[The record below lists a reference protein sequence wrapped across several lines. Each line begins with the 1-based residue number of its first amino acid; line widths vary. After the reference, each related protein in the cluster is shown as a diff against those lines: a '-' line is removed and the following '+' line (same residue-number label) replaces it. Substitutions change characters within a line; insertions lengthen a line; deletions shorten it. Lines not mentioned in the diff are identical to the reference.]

1 MASPTPLRRLLQLGP
16 ALAAS
21 LALAVLVGGCSSG
34 SSPSEPNGPEVADV
48 EALSFQLLNETRAE
62 EGVAQLAFDQSLAL
76 AARRHCQAMRDQ
88 GFFSHIEPNGSDPG
102 DRIVAVGVTFTVAAE
117 NIVQVSHPI
126 DPASLAHRELLKS
139 VEHRINILDPE
150 FTVAGVGAAQSGQTW
165 WITQLFVKP

>member
-16 ALAAS
+16 ALAAA
-21 LALAVLVGGCSSG
+21 LALAALGLACSSG
-34 SSPSEPNGPEVADV
+34 RSPTDPKEPAVADV

-62 EGVAQLAFDQSLAL
+62 EGVGQLGFNQSLAL
-76 AARRHCQAMRDQ
+76 AARRHSQAMRDQ
-88 GFFSHIEPNGSDPG
+88 GFFSHIQPDGSDPG
-102 DRIVAVGVTFTVAAE
+102 DRIAAVGVTFTVAAE

-139 VEHRINILDPE
+139 VEHRFNILDPE
-150 FTVAGVGAAQSGQTW
+150 FTQAGVGAAQSGETW